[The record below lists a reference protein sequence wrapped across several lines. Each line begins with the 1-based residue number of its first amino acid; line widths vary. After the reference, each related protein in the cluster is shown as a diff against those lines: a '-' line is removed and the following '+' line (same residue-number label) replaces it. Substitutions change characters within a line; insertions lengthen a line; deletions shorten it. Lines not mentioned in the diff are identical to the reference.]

1 MPVTDRHTEPDEATE
16 AAEQNDEAAAHTSD
30 RPPTDEESADAEREF
45 GSVDEDERRRVA
57 EHEREMNELGARAKG
72 EGRISQ

>member
-1 MPVTDRHTEPDEATE
+1 MPVTDRHTEPDESTV
-16 AAEQNDEAAAHTSD
+16 AAEEAEAAAAHASD

-45 GSVDEDERRRVA
+45 GSTDEDERRRVA

-72 EGRISQ
+72 EGRIS